1 MCRGDTLSDH
11 SFTEEIHTTYLTKW
25 DSVGSNLAKRS
36 RKEHY
41 SQQRKKRQLK
51 EEQRPFRENLKS
63 YTSSYKLTSFLK
75 MTSL

>member
-1 MCRGDTLSDH
+1 MCQGDTLSDH
-11 SFTEEIHTTYLTKW
+11 SFTAGIYTTYLTKW

-41 SQQRKKRQLK
+41 RQQRKKKQLK
-51 EEQRPFRENLKS
+51 EKRRPFRENLKS

-75 MTSL
+75 TSSL

>member
-1 MCRGDTLSDH
+1 MCQGGTLSDH
-11 SFTEEIHTTYLTKW
+11 TFTAGIHTTYLTKW

-41 SQQRKKRQLK
+41 KQQRKKKQLK

-75 MTSL
+75 TSSL

>member
-1 MCRGDTLSDH
+1 MCQGDTLGDH
-11 SFTEEIHTTYLTKW
+11 TFTAGIHTTYLTKW

-41 SQQRKKRQLK
+41 RQQKKKKQLK
-51 EEQRPFRENLKS
+51 EERRPFRENLKS

-75 MTSL
+75 TSSL